1 MFETL
6 INQTGISL
14 ERLAMLCEIAE
25 SGSIGA
31 ATAGNA
37 NRQSQ
42 FSRQLAELETFF
54 GRELL
59 DRRARPFRLNEA
71 GRELA
76 QLARMSLAGLEDFL
90 ARSKGASTR
99 LVVGAGE
106 SLIQWLLLPA
116 AIQAK
121 PGDEVLVFK
130 NLDTNRIVEGLHSG
144 QLDIGLVRSN
154 AVPEGFHRGGRLD
167 YRYALFV
174 PQKLVPR
181 RRALEASLLSDVP
194 LAVMEGRGELR
205 RAMEAHAAKSPL
217 HVAMEC
223 SSYPQIA
230 TAVASGYC
238 AGVLP
243 EFARHYLLKDVKM
256 IDLGQA
262 MGKNVL
268 RTTYLI
274 WSPKTELIKP
284 SLKAKAIAL
293 AKNLGCSP

>member
-54 GRELL
+54 GSELL

-90 ARSKGASTR
+90 ARSKGARTR

-121 PGDEVLVFK
+121 PG
-130 NLDTNRIVEGLHSG
+130 
-144 QLDIGLVRSN
+144 
-154 AVPEGFHRGGRLD
+154 
-167 YRYALFV
+167 
-174 PQKLVPR
+174 
-181 RRALEASLLSDVP
+181 
-194 LAVMEGRGELR
+194 
-205 RAMEAHAAKSPL
+205 
-217 HVAMEC
+217 
-223 SSYPQIA
+223 
-230 TAVASGYC
+230 
-238 AGVLP
+238 
-243 EFARHYLLKDVKM
+243 
-256 IDLGQA
+256 
-262 MGKNVL
+262 
-268 RTTYLI
+268 
-274 WSPKTELIKP
+274 
-284 SLKAKAIAL
+284 
-293 AKNLGCSP
+293 